1 MERLYKPLITL
12 YRINYKIFNSKD
24 DAVLYCKTNPDICT
38 LKDLE
43 TITLYRL
50 SHEFWIWAT
59 SNART
64 IMTIES
70 LKDKNT
76 YYLSYSTDI
85 APYALDLPYP
95 WYIRRN

>member
-24 DAVLYCKTNPDICT
+24 DAILYCKMNPDICT

-43 TITLYRL
+43 TITLCRT
-50 SHEFWIWAT
+50 SHEFYIWAT
-59 SNART
+59 PNART

-70 LKDKNT
+70 IKDKNT